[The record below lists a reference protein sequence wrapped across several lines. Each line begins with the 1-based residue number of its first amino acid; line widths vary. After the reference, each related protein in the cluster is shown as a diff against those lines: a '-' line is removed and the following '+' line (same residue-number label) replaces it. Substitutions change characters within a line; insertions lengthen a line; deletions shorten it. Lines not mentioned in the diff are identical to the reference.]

1 MDYKPYKPFHDN
13 GKDFAKLAVTCQVLQ
28 DMEKEDQAKG
38 QTTISS
44 KDVKPRT
51 KEQEKAD
58 NIYCICCASIVG
70 LSILVTI
77 DCSAFHIKNSSGCR
91 ISTGNRMDFFLL
103 TSGTIF

>member
-1 MDYKPYKPFHDN
+1 MDYKPYKPFHYN
-13 GKDFAKLAVTCQVLQ
+13 GKDFVKLAVTCQVLQ

-51 KEQEKAD
+51 KEQEKTD
-58 NIYCICCASIVG
+58 NIYCICCVSIVG

-77 DCSAFHIKNSSGCR
+77 IALIVQHFI
-91 ISTGNRMDFFLL
+91 
-103 TSGTIF
+103 

>member
-58 NIYCICCASIVG
+58 NIYCILLFDSSMSG
-70 LSILVTI
+70 YFPFVTVQ
-77 DCSAFHIKNSSGCR
+77 
-91 ISTGNRMDFFLL
+91 
-103 TSGTIF
+103 

>member
-28 DMEKEDQAKG
+28 DMENEDQAKW

-51 KEQEKAD
+51 KEKEKAD

-77 DCSAFHIKNSSGCR
+77 IALIVQHFI
-91 ISTGNRMDFFLL
+91 
-103 TSGTIF
+103 

>member
-1 MDYKPYKPFHDN
+1 MDYKPYKPFHYN

-58 NIYCICCASIVG
+58 NIYCICYVSIMGFFILLAIIG
-70 LSILVTI
+70 LVIQHFI
-77 DCSAFHIKNSSGCR
+77 
-91 ISTGNRMDFFLL
+91 
-103 TSGTIF
+103 

>member
-1 MDYKPYKPFHDN
+1 MDYKPYKPFHYN
-13 GKDFAKLAVTCQVLQ
+13 GKDFVKLVVTCQVLQ
-28 DMEKEDQAKG
+28 DMEKEEHKQG

-70 LSILVTI
+70 LSILVAI
-77 DCSAFHIKNSSGCR
+77 IALIVQHFI
-91 ISTGNRMDFFLL
+91 
-103 TSGTIF
+103 

>member
-28 DMEKEDQAKG
+28 DMEKEEHKQG

-44 KDVKPRT
+44 KD
-51 KEQEKAD
+51 D

-77 DCSAFHIKNSSGCR
+77 IALIVQHFI
-91 ISTGNRMDFFLL
+91 
-103 TSGTIF
+103 